1 MIEDRH
7 VKTKEASVDKLTTN
21 GTLYDGIMTVA
32 ILRRR
37 TRHYILALHRAAT
50 SVDKVDM

>member
-1 MIEDRH
+1 MTEDRR

-21 GTLYDGIMTVA
+21 GTLYDGTMTVA

-37 TRHYILALHRAAT
+37 PRHYTLALHRAAT
-50 SVDKVDM
+50 SVEKVDM